1 MGLLA
6 NLRELCASDVGSVV
20 RELRT
25 RLMQLE
31 TDFDEM
37 RDLTERRFRRV
48 RKRDSDETE
57 RTNGSAQAPPMDARV
72 GRILAR
78 RARRGMH
85 PAAQGD

>member
-6 NLRELCASDVGSVV
+6 NLQVLCQSDVGSVV

-25 RLMQLE
+25 RLVQLE

-48 RKRDSDETE
+48 RKRESDEE
-57 RTNGSAQAPPMDARV
+57 RSTNGMAQAAENPAV
-72 GRILAR
+72 ARILAR
-78 RARRGMH
+78 RARRGVH
-85 PAAQGD
+85 PASPAA

>member
-1 MGLLA
+1 MGLLD
-6 NLRELCASDVGSVV
+6 NLRVLCTSDVGSQV
-20 RELRT
+20 RQLHS
-25 RLMQLE
+25 RLVQLE

-48 RKRDSDETE
+48 RKRETDE
-57 RTNGSAQAPPMDARV
+57 RTSPNGDVAPPAQDSRV
-72 GRILAR
+72 ARILAR